1 MSVHR
6 ELALKMN
13 TSKLFSWETKK
24 FVAYQAPGGCHF
36 GMSEAGEGSP
46 N

>member
-1 MSVHR
+1 MQR
-6 ELALKMN
+6 ELALTIN
-13 TSKLFSWETKK
+13 TSKLFSWETKE
-24 FVAYQAPGGCHF
+24 FVVYQVAGGRHF